1 MRNHCKYSLFL
12 IPLLH
17 FVKLKFK
24 DEFIDEFFQEFLIQE
39 KSEFF
44 HRDFISYRIKY
55 KET

>member
-12 IPLLH
+12 IPLFH

-24 DEFIDEFFQEFLIQE
+24 EFIDKFFQEFLIQE

-44 HRDFISYRIKY
+44 HRDFISYPIK
-55 KET
+55 

>member
-12 IPLLH
+12 IPLFH

-44 HRDFISYRIKY
+44 HRDFISYRIK
-55 KET
+55 